1 MDVIIIDIKMLVMD
15 GIELIRRVLEEF
27 ENKLVIII
35 ISGYNEFEFVKA
47 VIKYGVNDYLLKFID
62 ENEFI

>member
-35 ISGYNEFEFVKA
+35 ISGYNEFEFVKV